1 MKWVGISGSWR
12 KINKQVENDVRT
24 AVRSILSQNN
34 GIVTGGALS
43 VDYFATD
50 ETLKNNPSL
59 DKLKIFLPTTLDIYA
74 AHYRKRAKE
83 GVITEQQ
90 AEHLTGQLNKVKS
103 INANALIENKT
114 NKIVNKDTYL
124 ERNLDVVRASD
135 ELYAFQV
142 NESPGVQDT
151 IEKAKEKRI
160 PVKLFSYNID

>member
-24 AVRSILSQNN
+24 AVRTILSQNN

-74 AHYRKRAKE
+74 EHYRKRAKE
-83 GVITEQQ
+83 GVITKQQ

-103 INANALIENKT
+103 INSNALIENKT
-114 NKIVNKDTYL
+114 NKIVNKDTYF
-124 ERNLDVVRASD
+124 ERNLDVVKASD

-142 NESPGVQDT
+142 NESSGVQDT

>member
-24 AVRSILSQNN
+24 AVRTILSQNN

-74 AHYRKRAKE
+74 EHYRKRAKE
-83 GVITEQQ
+83 GVITKQQ

-103 INANALIENKT
+103 INSNALIENKT
-114 NKIVNKDTYL
+114 NKIVNKDTYF
-124 ERNLDVVRASD
+124 ERNLDVVKASD

-151 IEKAKEKRI
+151 IEKANEKRI

>member
-1 MKWVGISGSWR
+1 MKWVGISGSWK
-12 KINKQVENDVRT
+12 KINKQVENDLRT
-24 AVRSILSQNN
+24 AIKSILFQNN

-83 GVITEQQ
+83 GVITKQQ
-90 AEHLTGQLNKVKS
+90 AEDLIGQLNKVKS
-103 INANALIENKT
+103 INSNALIENKT
-114 NKIVNKDTYL
+114 NKIVNKDTYF
-124 ERNLDVVRASD
+124 ERNLDVVKASD

-142 NESPGVQDT
+142 NKSLGVEDT
-151 IEKAKEKRI
+151 IEKAKEKGI